1 MHRYEESPMAK
12 ARSKPPTGGKP
23 AETPKAEKKKSP
35 GRPPSVRDDVTVKIA
50 RPTARMARAVA
61 DFRGAPFAEYLTIL
75 LDGPV
80 RADYATML
88 RELEGREF
96 RR

>member
-1 MHRYEESPMAK
+1 MAK
-12 ARSKPPTGGKP
+12 ANSKPLTPSKP
-23 AETPKAEKKKSP
+23 AKSPMPEKKAP
-35 GRPPSVRDDVTVKIA
+35 GRPASVRDDVTVKIA

-96 RR
+96 KR